1 MTKIIVINDNEHYV
15 LQLNLLK
22 YMCDLKT
29 LSSYIYIQNIHTFVI
44 LDMMYCL
51 KKNWQEDCLKEAS
64 FLLNN
69 SYDTDCREA
78 GFLLNN
84 SYDTDC
90 REAGFLLNNS
100 QVTDCREAGFL
111 LNNSHSIEVGAL
123 VVTSHDTMKL
133 TLLVLKLDIEVGALV
148 VTSHDTMKLTLL
160 ALKLDIEVGALVV
173 TSHDTMK
180 LAQLALDFDTEVGA
194 LVVTSH
200 DTMKLALLAL
210 KLDIEVGALV
220 VTSHDTMKLTLLAL
234 NIDIEVGALVVTSHD
249 NMKLA
254 QLALNID
261 IEVGTLVVTSH
272 GTMKLAQFALNID
285 IEVGTLV
292 LTSHDTMKL
301 AQLALNIDVEVGAL
315 VVTSHGTMKLT
326 QLALNIDIEVGALVV
341 TSHDTMKLT
350 LLAFNIDIEVG
361 ALVVTSHNNMK
372 LAQLALNIDV
382 EVGALVV
389 TSHGTMKLTQ
399 LALNIDIE
407 VGALVVTSQDTM
419 KLTKLAL
426 NIDIEVGA
434 IIVTNHKTMKLT
446 KLSMN
451 IDLKVCT
458 LVVANHDTVNL
469 QFPMNIDIEVDTL
482 VDASHDTVRNTKHGM
497 NIQVKVG
504 ALTDTSHGS
513 VKVAKHDGKYIKD
526 IVQVAND
533 TFNFILKK
541 SVKDRCFTLCRRL
554 CKISLEPRARY
565 RKHISYKRCEHTGEV
580 ESDTS
585 CLLYKMILLLLGGDI
600 ETNPGPRQKKASYDK
615 RKREE
620 RDRKRKE
627 REQETSD
634 AKKKRLETQKCRSS
648 ANRMSETLEQTAKRI
663 QEQKYRT
670 AHKRESET
678 QENTNKRRKQ
688 DRDFKAK
695 ARALETPEQTLQ
707 RNLVQKSRTTANR
720 ESETPEQT
728 AQRILAQKTRT
739 TANRESETTEQS
751 AQRILAQR
759 SRTTA
764 NRESEM
770 PERTAQRIL
779 AQKTRTTANRESETP
794 EQTAQRILAQ
804 KTRTTA
810 NRESET
816 TEQSAQRILAQR
828 SRTTANRES
837 ETPERTAQRILAQK
851 TRTTANRESET
862 TEQTAQRILA
872 QRSRTTANRESET
885 TEQSAQRILAQ
896 RTRTTAN
903 RESET
908 PEQTA
913 QRILAQ
919 RTRTTA
925 NRESETPEQT
935 AQRILAQ
942 RTRTTANR
950 ESETTDQTA
959 QRILAQRTR
968 TTANR
973 ESETPE
979 KTAQRI
985 LEQKTRT
992 AAKRESETTEQTAHR
1007 ILEQKRRTTAN
1018 RESETTEET
1027 AKRRKLEKN
1036 RIYQSRSNSDLTEI
1050 TKLFQEKIK
1059 SGPDFVCTCCHR
1071 MMYKPNVRPYHKGK
1085 FPKLTE
1091 EQRAV
1096 ILEAFMYTSTDGRT
1110 WICVTC
1116 DRSLQKG
1123 NMPRQAKANGLGL
1136 FDIPPELSQLNEVE
1150 IRLLSRRIPF
1160 MKIVAL
1166 PKGKQKAIHG
1176 PAVNVPTQLDTI
1188 CNLLPRLPNEC
1199 EIIPMKLKRRLCYK
1213 SYYMYDSIHPQ
1224 KIIDALKWLIQN
1236 NKHYYDVK
1244 LNNNWAHEY
1253 NDNDPELWEALTGLK
1268 SKLEVPDKNK
1278 KVVPLEIPNTNP
1290 LIKSKPSVI
1299 SNSFAHLDE
1308 LCTAEGYSIENVKG
1322 DGNCF
1327 YHAVEKQLKHCNIHS
1342 GEHSDYLKLR
1352 KSLCNYLETNP
1363 NGPTGNIPYKQFLAN
1378 RAIRGDSECETIKD
1392 QYIEQVQDETDR
1404 EELRWQRYLQDMEE
1418 GSWADH
1424 IAVQGM
1430 ADMLHV
1436 AIRIIATLN
1445 PDTPLIKPRDGL
1457 INGML
1462 HLGLI
1467 GELHYVSLIRTTST
1481 QEVEIIETV
1490 CNSPEQNHK
1499 SLIQMQKNETDDEQT
1514 KCNSI
1519 STQSNTIDEEEYEY
1533 QRDSKAFE
1541 ISSKLRGLPLDT
1553 CLQLESIDANKIISV
1568 APGEGAK
1575 PLNIL
1580 TDQLFEEMSFP
1591 HKYPNG
1597 KGGFSQERKEKITVR
1612 KFFNQR
1618 LLDVDGRFAKD
1629 VEYLLAAQYAVEHDQ
1644 VDNLQS
1650 IVIRQMKGRHFQ
1662 GQKITAGDLKN
1673 PEKLNQLVQKDYAY
1687 RILKDIRGT
1696 PAYWQ
1701 KVHYEVLAMIR
1712 QLGIPTWFLTL
1723 SAADMKWPEVIQI
1736 IARQYGTILTDE
1748 QVSSLSWEEKCS
1760 WLRRNPITAARH
1772 FQYRLDLFWNDFLKS
1787 KAMPIGE
1794 VVDFMIRIEFQA
1806 RGSPHAHTI
1815 VWIKDAPKFGTDR
1828 VEEVVEFIDK
1838 YQTCAIP
1845 DNDAELHDL
1854 VQLQSHVHSSSCM
1867 RKGSCRFHIPKLPS
1881 PTTLIST
1888 EPQDEQ
1894 DKAVKVKRA
1903 NDIFKQIND
1912 KIMEIHSF
1920 ENVTL
1925 EQLLQFSNV
1934 SMKDYMEALHT
1945 SKRGNTVVLKRQPT
1959 EMNINNYNP
1968 AILKAWKANMDIQY
1982 ILDAYACVMYV
1993 TSYMMKSERAM
2004 GELLRHVSKECSGED
2019 IRTQLRKLGT
2029 TFLNHREVS
2038 AQEAS
2043 FRILSMPM
2051 KKLSR
2056 KCVFINTSP
2065 QNERVTMTKPLASI
2079 QELENDEEDVYL
2091 INLIDRYAARP
2102 DQLENMC
2109 LAEFAANYDVK
2120 YSKTSDEENDH
2131 TPKPLQQEKAQQR
2144 ISINLKDGLGKM
2156 QKRSREAIIRFPK
2169 HNIEKDSEK
2178 YYRAKLMLYYPW
2190 RQENNIIGGSAS
2202 YCDQYRN
2209 CLEDITENA
2218 QHYTQ
2223 NGLSFEEAMQDLN
2236 EFGPPVHAFANVAP
2250 GVEQQNIEDE
2260 QEGNVE
2266 ERHLEQQDLDENA
2279 ELMMAKVDKGIGQ
2292 RFDTQTD
2299 TNLMSSAEYCK
2310 KMRQLNKEQ
2319 QNIVQYHRKWC
2330 KNVIQAA
2337 RHNKPVPK
2345 AYKVFISGPG
2355 GVGKSHVIDLLKN
2368 DTYRLLRHLPSVH
2381 PHDVLSLVCAPTGT
2395 AAFNISGMT
2404 IHSTFFIPVAMKQY
2418 RTIGADTL
2426 NTLRNK
2432 LNNLKVVIIDEIS
2445 MVGSHLLYQIHRRLE
2460 EIKGSNSQDSTFGD
2474 VTIIAVGDLYQLPP
2488 VGKAYV
2494 FDHPDDSY
2502 AKLQDPLWYQFKLAE
2517 LTQIM
2522 RQKDDAVFAQLLNR
2536 VRTATCSKDDIA
2548 LLRSREISPDMKNYP
2563 IDTLHVY
2570 STHKLVNEHNSKM
2583 LSKIHETIHTVKA
2596 IDSKK
2601 DRNSGIDVK
2610 FPEKVSETGGL
2621 ETSLK
2626 VAIGCRVMLTYNL
2639 DVTDGLSNGATG
2651 TVSHIVILADN
2662 VVNILVEFDDPKIGV
2677 KAKRLSQ
2684 YRQNYP
2690 NSVPISRHEAS
2701 FNIGVRKC
2709 INASRR
2715 QFPLRLSW
2723 ASTIHKVQGLTTDS
2737 IVVSFEGRFFPGQ
2750 AYVALSRVRHL
2761 DGLHILKFDPAQ
2773 IHVDCAVVREM
2784 ERLHENPIVANTEA
2798 VNPELFNLQVSH
2810 LNIRGIKSHKDISK
2824 LVYWYMWP
2832 VYVTCLM

>member
-1 MTKIIVINDNEHYV
+1 MKFEKHSMD
-15 LQLNLLK
+15 
-22 YMCDLKT
+22 
-29 LSSYIYIQNIHTFVI
+29 IYI
-44 LDMMYCL
+44 
-51 KKNWQEDCLKEAS
+51 
-64 FLLNN
+64 
-69 SYDTDCREA
+69 EA
-78 GFLLNN
+78 G
-84 SYDTDC
+84 S
-90 REAGFLLNNS
+90 
-100 QVTDCREAGFL
+100 
-111 LNNSHSIEVGAL
+111 
-123 VVTSHDTMKL
+123 
-133 TLLVLKLDIEVGALV
+133 
-148 VTSHDTMKLTLL
+148 
-160 ALKLDIEVGALVV
+160 
-173 TSHDTMK
+173 
-180 LAQLALDFDTEVGA
+180 
-194 LVVTSH
+194 
-200 DTMKLALLAL
+200 
-210 KLDIEVGALV
+210 
-220 VTSHDTMKLTLLAL
+220 
-234 NIDIEVGALVVTSHD
+234 
-249 NMKLA
+249 
-254 QLALNID
+254 
-261 IEVGTLVVTSH
+261 
-272 GTMKLAQFALNID
+272 
-285 IEVGTLV
+285 
-292 LTSHDTMKL
+292 
-301 AQLALNIDVEVGAL
+301 
-315 VVTSHGTMKLT
+315 
-326 QLALNIDIEVGALVV
+326 
-341 TSHDTMKLT
+341 
-350 LLAFNIDIEVG
+350 
-361 ALVVTSHNNMK
+361 
-372 LAQLALNIDV
+372 
-382 EVGALVV
+382 
-389 TSHGTMKLTQ
+389 
-399 LALNIDIE
+399 
-407 VGALVVTSQDTM
+407 
-419 KLTKLAL
+419 
-426 NIDIEVGA
+426 
-434 IIVTNHKTMKLT
+434 
-446 KLSMN
+446 
-451 IDLKVCT
+451 
-458 LVVANHDTVNL
+458 
-469 QFPMNIDIEVDTL
+469 L
-482 VDASHDTVRNTKHGM
+482 VDASHDIVRNTKHEI
-497 NIQVKVG
+497 NIHVKVG
-504 ALTDTSHGS
+504 GLTDTSHGN
-513 VKVAKHDGKYIKD
+513 VKVAKKDIKD
-526 IVQVAND
+526 ILQVAKD
-533 TFNFILKK
+533 MFNFIFKY
-541 SVKDRCFTLCRRL
+541 SVKDRGYTLLRL
-554 CKISLEPRARY
+554 CNISLKPGARY
-565 RKHISYKRCEHTGEV
+565 RKRINYKRCIHTGEV

-600 ETNPGPRQKKASYDK
+600 EKNPGPRQKKASYDK

-634 AKKKRLETQKCRSS
+634 AKKKRLEAQKCRSS
-648 ANRMSETLEQTAKRI
+648 DNRMSETLEQTAKRIQEQKHRTMVNRESEPLEKRAKRI

-695 ARALETPEQTLQ
+695 ARALETPEQT
-707 RNLVQKSRTTANR
+707 
-720 ESETPEQT
+720 
-728 AQRILAQKTRT
+728 AQ
-739 TANRESETTEQS
+739 
-751 AQRILAQR
+751 
-759 SRTTA
+759 
-764 NRESEM
+764 
-770 PERTAQRIL
+770 
-779 AQKTRTTANRESETP
+779 
-794 EQTAQRILAQ
+794 
-804 KTRTTA
+804 
-810 NRESET
+810 
-816 TEQSAQRILAQR
+816 
-828 SRTTANRES
+828 
-837 ETPERTAQRILAQK
+837 
-851 TRTTANRESET
+851 
-862 TEQTAQRILA
+862 
-872 QRSRTTANRESET
+872 
-885 TEQSAQRILAQ
+885 
-896 RTRTTAN
+896 
-903 RESET
+903 
-908 PEQTA
+908 
-913 QRILAQ
+913 
-919 RTRTTA
+919 
-925 NRESETPEQT
+925 
-935 AQRILAQ
+935 
-942 RTRTTANR
+942 
-950 ESETTDQTA
+950 
-959 QRILAQRTR
+959 
-968 TTANR
+968 
-973 ESETPE
+973 
-979 KTAQRI
+979 
-985 LEQKTRT
+985 
-992 AAKRESETTEQTAHR
+992 R
-1007 ILEQKRRTTAN
+1007 ILEQKRRTIAN

-1027 AKRRKLEKN
+1027 AKRRKLEKT
-1036 RIYQSRSNSDLTEI
+1036 RIYQSRANSDLTEI
-1050 TKLFQEKIK
+1050 TKLFEEKIK
-1059 SGPDFVCTCCHR
+1059 SGPNYVCTCCHR
-1071 MMYKPNVRPYHKGK
+1071 MMYKANVRPYHKGK
-1085 FPKLTE
+1085 FPNLTK
-1091 EQRAV
+1091 EQRAI

-1116 DRSLQKG
+1116 DRTLQKG
-1123 NMPRQAKANGLGL
+1123 KMPRQAKANGLGL

-1150 IRLLSRRIPF
+1150 VRLLSRRIPF

-1213 SYYMYDSIHPQ
+1213 SHYMFDSVHPQ

-1244 LNNNWAHEY
+1244 LNNNWAHEW
-1253 NDNDPELWEALTGLK
+1253 NDDDPELWQALTGLK

-1278 KVVPLEIPNTNP
+1278 KVVPSEIPNTNP
-1290 LIKSKPSVI
+1290 LIKSKPSAI
-1299 SNSFAHLDE
+1299 SDSFAYLDE
-1308 LCTAEGYSIENVKG
+1308 LCTAEGYSIENVEG

-1327 YHAVEKQLKHCNIHS
+1327 YHAVEKQLKHCNIHL
-1342 GEHSDYLKLR
+1342 GDQSDHLKLR
-1352 KSLCNYLETNP
+1352 TNLCNYLETNP

-1392 QYIEQVQDETDR
+1392 QYIEQVQDEADR

-1467 GELHYVSLIRTTST
+1467 GELHYVSLIRTSNA
-1481 QEVEIIETV
+1481 QVEVIETF

-1499 SLIQMQKNETDDEQT
+1499 SPIRMERNETNDEQT
-1514 KCNSI
+1514 KRNSR

-1597 KGGFSQERKEKITVR
+1597 TGGFSQERKEKITVR

-1687 RILKDIRGT
+1687 RILKDVRGT

-1748 QVSSLSWEEKCS
+1748 QVSNLSWEEKCS
-1760 WLRRNPITAARH
+1760 WLRRNPVTAARH

-1815 VWIKDAPKFGTDR
+1815 VWIKDAPKFGTDS
-1828 VEEVVEFIDK
+1828 VEDVVEFIDK

-1845 DNDAELHDL
+1845 DNDPELHDL
-1854 VQLQSHVHSSSCM
+1854 VQLQWHVHSSSCM
-1867 RKGSCRFHIPKLPS
+1867 RKGSCCFHIPKLPS
-1881 PTTLIST
+1881 PVTLIST

-1894 DKAVKVKRA
+1894 DKAVKVKQA
-1903 NDIFKQIND
+1903 NDIFKKIND
-1912 KIMEIHSF
+1912 IIMEIHSF

-1925 EQLLQFSNV
+1925 QQLLQLSNV
-1934 SMKDYMEALHT
+1934 SIKDYMEALHT
-1945 SKRGNTVVLKRQPT
+1945 SKRGNTVVLKREPT
-1959 EMNINNYNP
+1959 EMTINNYNP

-2065 QNERVTMTKPLASI
+2065 QNERVNMTKPLASI

-2102 DQLENMC
+2102 DHLENMC

-2120 YSKTSDEENDH
+2120 YSKTSEEENDH
-2131 TPKPLQQEKAQQR
+2131 TPNPQQQEKAQQR
-2144 ISINLKDGLGKM
+2144 ITINLKDGLGKM

-2190 RQENNIIGGSAS
+2190 RQENNIMGESAS

-2223 NGLSFEEAMQDLN
+2223 NGPSFEEAMQDLN
-2236 EFGPPVHAFANVAP
+2236 QFGPPVHAFANVAP

-2319 QNIVQYHRKWC
+2319 QNIIQYHRKWC
-2330 KNVIQAA
+2330 KSVIRAA
-2337 RHNKPVPK
+2337 KYNKPVPK

-2381 PHDVLSLVCAPTGT
+2381 PHDVLSLICAPTGT

-2404 IHSTFFIPVAMKQY
+2404 IHSTFLIPVAMKQY
-2418 RTIGADTL
+2418 RTIGADT
-2426 NTLRNK
+2426 
-2432 LNNLKVVIIDEIS
+2432 
-2445 MVGSHLLYQIHRRLE
+2445 
-2460 EIKGSNSQDSTFGD
+2460 
-2474 VTIIAVGDLYQLPP
+2474 
-2488 VGKAYV
+2488 
-2494 FDHPDDSY
+2494 
-2502 AKLQDPLWYQFKLAE
+2502 
-2517 LTQIM
+2517 
-2522 RQKDDAVFAQLLNR
+2522 
-2536 VRTATCSKDDIA
+2536 
-2548 LLRSREISPDMKNYP
+2548 
-2563 IDTLHVY
+2563 
-2570 STHKLVNEHNSKM
+2570 
-2583 LSKIHETIHTVKA
+2583 
-2596 IDSKK
+2596 
-2601 DRNSGIDVK
+2601 
-2610 FPEKVSETGGL
+2610 
-2621 ETSLK
+2621 
-2626 VAIGCRVMLTYNL
+2626 
-2639 DVTDGLSNGATG
+2639 
-2651 TVSHIVILADN
+2651 
-2662 VVNILVEFDDPKIGV
+2662 
-2677 KAKRLSQ
+2677 
-2684 YRQNYP
+2684 
-2690 NSVPISRHEAS
+2690 
-2701 FNIGVRKC
+2701 
-2709 INASRR
+2709 
-2715 QFPLRLSW
+2715 
-2723 ASTIHKVQGLTTDS
+2723 
-2737 IVVSFEGRFFPGQ
+2737 
-2750 AYVALSRVRHL
+2750 
-2761 DGLHILKFDPAQ
+2761 
-2773 IHVDCAVVREM
+2773 
-2784 ERLHENPIVANTEA
+2784 
-2798 VNPELFNLQVSH
+2798 
-2810 LNIRGIKSHKDISK
+2810 
-2824 LVYWYMWP
+2824 
-2832 VYVTCLM
+2832 

>member
-1 MTKIIVINDNEHYV
+1 
-15 LQLNLLK
+15 
-22 YMCDLKT
+22 
-29 LSSYIYIQNIHTFVI
+29 
-44 LDMMYCL
+44 
-51 KKNWQEDCLKEAS
+51 
-64 FLLNN
+64 
-69 SYDTDCREA
+69 
-78 GFLLNN
+78 
-84 SYDTDC
+84 
-90 REAGFLLNNS
+90 
-100 QVTDCREAGFL
+100 
-111 LNNSHSIEVGAL
+111 
-123 VVTSHDTMKL
+123 
-133 TLLVLKLDIEVGALV
+133 
-148 VTSHDTMKLTLL
+148 
-160 ALKLDIEVGALVV
+160 
-173 TSHDTMK
+173 
-180 LAQLALDFDTEVGA
+180 
-194 LVVTSH
+194 
-200 DTMKLALLAL
+200 
-210 KLDIEVGALV
+210 
-220 VTSHDTMKLTLLAL
+220 
-234 NIDIEVGALVVTSHD
+234 
-249 NMKLA
+249 
-254 QLALNID
+254 
-261 IEVGTLVVTSH
+261 
-272 GTMKLAQFALNID
+272 
-285 IEVGTLV
+285 
-292 LTSHDTMKL
+292 
-301 AQLALNIDVEVGAL
+301 
-315 VVTSHGTMKLT
+315 
-326 QLALNIDIEVGALVV
+326 
-341 TSHDTMKLT
+341 
-350 LLAFNIDIEVG
+350 
-361 ALVVTSHNNMK
+361 
-372 LAQLALNIDV
+372 
-382 EVGALVV
+382 
-389 TSHGTMKLTQ
+389 
-399 LALNIDIE
+399 
-407 VGALVVTSQDTM
+407 
-419 KLTKLAL
+419 
-426 NIDIEVGA
+426 
-434 IIVTNHKTMKLT
+434 
-446 KLSMN
+446 
-451 IDLKVCT
+451 
-458 LVVANHDTVNL
+458 
-469 QFPMNIDIEVDTL
+469 
-482 VDASHDTVRNTKHGM
+482 
-497 NIQVKVG
+497 
-504 ALTDTSHGS
+504 
-513 VKVAKHDGKYIKD
+513 
-526 IVQVAND
+526 
-533 TFNFILKK
+533 
-541 SVKDRCFTLCRRL
+541 
-554 CKISLEPRARY
+554 
-565 RKHISYKRCEHTGEV
+565 
-580 ESDTS
+580 
-585 CLLYKMILLLLGGDI
+585 
-600 ETNPGPRQKKASYDK
+600 
-615 RKREE
+615 
-620 RDRKRKE
+620 
-627 REQETSD
+627 
-634 AKKKRLETQKCRSS
+634 
-648 ANRMSETLEQTAKRI
+648 MSETLEQTAKRI
-663 QEQKYRT
+663 QEQKHRTMVNRESEPLEKRAKRIQEQKYRT
-670 AHKRESET
+670 ALKRESET
-678 QENTNKRRKQ
+678 QENTNNRRKQ
-688 DRDFKAK
+688 DRAFKAK

-707 RNLVQKSRTTANR
+707 RNLIQKSRTTAIR
-720 ESETPEQT
+720 ELETPEQT

-759 SRTTA
+759 
-764 NRESEM
+764 N
-770 PERTAQRIL
+770 
-779 AQKTRTTANRESETP
+779 RTTANRESETT

-810 NRESET
+810 NRKSET
-816 TEQSAQRILAQR
+816 TEQTAQRILAQR
-828 SRTTANRES
+828 
-837 ETPERTAQRILAQK
+837 

-872 QRSRTTANRESET
+872 QRTRTTANRKSET
-885 TEQSAQRILAQ
+885 TEQTAQRILAQ

-903 RESET
+903 RKSET
-908 PEQTA
+908 TEQTA

-935 AQRILAQ
+935 SQ
-942 RTRTTANR
+942 
-950 ESETTDQTA
+950 
-959 QRILAQRTR
+959 
-968 TTANR
+968 
-973 ESETPE
+973 
-979 KTAQRI
+979 
-985 LEQKTRT
+985 
-992 AAKRESETTEQTAHR
+992 R
-1007 ILEQKRRTTAN
+1007 ILEQKRRTTAT
-1018 RESETTEET
+1018 RESETTAET

-1036 RIYQSRSNSDLTEI
+1036 RIYQSRANSDLTEI
-1050 TKLFQEKIK
+1050 TKLFQEKVK

-1071 MMYKPNVRPYHKGK
+1071 MMYKPNVRPYHNGK

-1166 PKGKQKAIHG
+1166 PKGRQKAIHG

-1236 NKHYYDVK
+1236 NKHYHDVK
-1244 LNNNWAHEY
+1244 LNNNWAQEY
-1253 NDNDPELWEALTGLK
+1253 NDEDPELWETLTGLK

-1308 LCTAEGYSIENVKG
+1308 LCTAEGYSIENVEG

-1327 YHAVEKQLKHCNIHS
+1327 YHAVEKQLKHCNIHL
-1342 GEHSDYLKLR
+1342 GENSDYLKLR
-1352 KSLCNYLETNP
+1352 TDLCNYLETNP

-1378 RAIRGDSECETIKD
+1378 RAIRGDSECDTIKD
-1392 QYIEQVQDETDR
+1392 QYIEQVQDEADR

-1481 QEVEIIETV
+1481 QQVEIFETF
-1490 CNSPEQNHK
+1490 CNSDEQNHK
-1499 SLIQMQKNETDDEQT
+1499 SLIPMEKNETDDEQK

-1519 STQSNTIDEEEYEY
+1519 STQSNVIDEEEYEY

-1687 RILKDIRGT
+1687 RILKDVRGT

-1748 QVSSLSWEEKCS
+1748 LVSRLSWEEKCS
-1760 WLRRNPITAARH
+1760 WLRRNPVTAARH

-1815 VWIKDAPKFGTDR
+1815 LWIKDAPKFGTDR

-1845 DNDAELHDL
+1845 DNDPELYDL
-1854 VQLQSHVHSSSCM
+1854 VQLQSHVHSSRCM

-1894 DKAVKVKRA
+1894 DKAVKIKRA
-1903 NDIFKQIND
+1903 YDIFKQIKD

-1920 ENVTL
+1920 EKVTL
-1925 EQLLQFSNV
+1925 QQLLQFSNV
-1934 SMKDYMEALHT
+1934 SQKDYMEALHT

-2029 TFLNHREVS
+2029 AFLNHREVS

-2065 QNERVTMTKPLASI
+2065 QNERVTMTKPLTSI

-2120 YSKTSDEENDH
+2120 YSKTSEEENDH
-2131 TPKPLQQEKAQQR
+2131 TPNPQQQEKAQQR
-2144 ISINLKDGLGKM
+2144 ITINLKDGLGKM

-2169 HNIEKDSEK
+2169 HSIEKDSEK

-2190 RQENNIIGGSAS
+2190 RQENNIMGESAS

-2279 ELMMAKVDKGIGQ
+2279 ELMMAKVDNGIGQ

-2330 KNVIQAA
+2330 KSLIRAA

-2368 DTYRLLRHLPSVH
+2368 DTHRLLRYLPSVH

-2474 VTIIAVGDLYQLPP
+2474 ITMIAVGDLYQLPP
-2488 VGKAYV
+2488 VGKTYV

-2502 AKLQDPLWYQFKLAE
+2502 AKLQDPLWYQFQLAE

-2536 VRTATCSKDDIA
+2536 VRTATCSKGDIA
-2548 LLRSREISPDMKNYP
+2548 LLKSREISPDMQNYP
-2563 IDTLHVY
+2563 MDILHVY

-2601 DRNSGIDVK
+2601 DISSGIDIK
-2610 FPEKVSETGGL
+2610 FPEKISETGGL

-2690 NSVPISRHEAS
+2690 NSVPISRHEAR

-2709 INASRR
+2709 INATRR

-2810 LNIRGIKSHKDISK
+2810 LNIRGIKSHKDDLKLEQLVKQSKVLCFCETFLKYEDNFNQYSFGRDDMQIFRIDRPNSNDSKNQPGSGGVLVAVQQNIKPILVARKISHHLEYITVQVNYRNEPLIIVSLYRPPGGSINMFLQEMEDILNQINPKNNACIIVGDFNEDICQSQSKIGSYFISK
-2824 LVYWYMWP
+2824 GFQQKTDMPTRDSGSLLDHT
-2832 VYVTCLM
+2832 YVSPEVNLISISVHDTYYSDHDFVSIKIA

>member
-1 MTKIIVINDNEHYV
+1 M
-15 LQLNLLK
+15 
-22 YMCDLKT
+22 
-29 LSSYIYIQNIHTFVI
+29 
-44 LDMMYCL
+44 
-51 KKNWQEDCLKEAS
+51 KNWQEDCLK
-64 FLLNN
+64 
-69 SYDTDCREA
+69 EA

-111 LNNSHSIEVGAL
+111 LNNSQDTDCREAGFLLNNSHSIEVGAL

-133 TLLVLKLDIEVGALV
+133 TLLALKLDIEVGALVVTSHDTMKLTQLALNIDIEVGALVVTSHDTMKLTQLALNIDIEVGALV

-180 LAQLALDFDTEVGA
+180 LTQ
-194 LVVTSH
+194 
-200 DTMKLALLAL
+200 
-210 KLDIEVGALV
+210 
-220 VTSHDTMKLTLLAL
+220 LAL

-249 NMKLA
+249 
-254 QLALNID
+254 
-261 IEVGTLVVTSH
+261 
-272 GTMKLAQFALNID
+272 
-285 IEVGTLV
+285 
-292 LTSHDTMKL
+292 
-301 AQLALNIDVEVGAL
+301 
-315 VVTSHGTMKLT
+315 TMKLT

-350 LLAFNIDIEVG
+350 LLALKLDIEVG
-361 ALVVTSHNNMK
+361 ALVVTSH
-372 LAQLALNIDV
+372 D
-382 EVGALVV
+382 
-389 TSHGTMKLTQ
+389 TMKLTQ

-407 VGALVVTSQDTM
+407 VGALVVTSHDTMNLAQLALKIDIEVGALVVPSHDTM
-419 KLTKLAL
+419 KLTKLAMNTDIVVGAL
-426 NIDIEVGA
+426 IVATHDTVKFEKLSMDIDIEVG
-434 IIVTNHKTMKLT
+434 
-446 KLSMN
+446 
-451 IDLKVCT
+451 
-458 LVVANHDTVNL
+458 
-469 QFPMNIDIEVDTL
+469 TL
-482 VDASHDTVRNTKHGM
+482 VDASNDAERNTKHE
-497 NIQVKVG
+497 IKIHVKFG
-504 ALTDTSHGS
+504 SLTDTSHGS
-513 VKVAKHDGKYIKD
+513 VKVAKKGIKD
-526 IVQVAND
+526 IVQVAKD
-533 TFNFILKK
+533 MFNFNFKN
-541 SVKDRCFTLCRRL
+541 SVKDRGCTLLHLCNICLKRL
-554 CKISLEPRARY
+554 CNISLKLRARY
-565 RKHISYKRCEHTGEV
+565 RKQINYKRCEHTGEV

-615 RKREE
+615 KKREE

-634 AKKKRLETQKCRSS
+634 AKKKRLEAQKCRSS
-648 ANRMSETLEQTAKRI
+648 DNRMSETLEQTAKRIKEQKHRTTANRESEPMEKRAKRIQEQKHRTMVNRESEPLEKRAKRIQEQKNRTMVNRESEPLQKRTKRI

-695 ARALETPEQTLQ
+695 ARALETPEQTVQ

-728 AQRILAQKTRT
+728 AQRILAQ
-739 TANRESETTEQS
+739 
-751 AQRILAQR
+751 R
-759 SRTTA
+759 S
-764 NRESEM
+764 
-770 PERTAQRIL
+770 
-779 AQKTRTTANRESETP
+779 
-794 EQTAQRILAQ
+794 
-804 KTRTTA
+804 
-810 NRESET
+810 
-816 TEQSAQRILAQR
+816 
-828 SRTTANRES
+828 
-837 ETPERTAQRILAQK
+837 
-851 TRTTANRESET
+851 RTTANRESET
-862 TEQTAQRILA
+862 TEQTAQRIL
-872 QRSRTTANRESET
+872 
-885 TEQSAQRILAQ
+885 
-896 RTRTTAN
+896 
-903 RESET
+903 
-908 PEQTA
+908 
-913 QRILAQ
+913 
-919 RTRTTA
+919 
-925 NRESETPEQT
+925 
-935 AQRILAQ
+935 
-942 RTRTTANR
+942 
-950 ESETTDQTA
+950 
-959 QRILAQRTR
+959 
-968 TTANR
+968 
-973 ESETPE
+973 
-979 KTAQRI
+979 
-985 LEQKTRT
+985 
-992 AAKRESETTEQTAHR
+992 
-1007 ILEQKRRTTAN
+1007 EQKRRTTAN
-1018 RESETTEET
+1018 RESETTEQR
-1027 AKRRKLEKN
+1027 AKRRKLEKT
-1036 RIYQSRSNSDLTEI
+1036 RMYQSRANSDLTEI
-1050 TKLFQEKIK
+1050 TKLFEEKIK

-1071 MMYKPNVRPYHKGK
+1071 MMYRPNVRPYHTGK
-1085 FPKLTE
+1085 FPKLTK
-1091 EQRAV
+1091 EQHAV
-1096 ILEAFMYTSTDGRT
+1096 ILEPFMYTSTDGRT

-1116 DRSLQKG
+1116 DRTLEKG

-1268 SKLEVPDKNK
+1268 SKLEVPDQNR

-1308 LCTAEGYSIENVKG
+1308 LCTAEGYSIENVEG

-1327 YHAVEKQLKHCNIHS
+1327 YHAVEKQLKHCNIHL
-1342 GEHSDYLKLR
+1342 GENSDYLKLR
-1352 KSLCNYLETNP
+1352 TDLCDYLETNP

-1378 RAIRGDSECETIKD
+1378 RAIRGDSECDTIKD
-1392 QYIEQVQDETDR
+1392 QYIEQVQDEADR

-1445 PDTPLIKPRDGL
+1445 PDTPLIQPRDGL

-1481 QEVEIIETV
+1481 QQVQIIENF
-1490 CNSPEQNHK
+1490 CNSPQQNHK
-1499 SLIQMQKNETDDEQT
+1499 SPICVEKNETDDDQT

-1519 STQSNTIDEEEYEY
+1519 STQSNTIDEEEHEY

-1687 RILKDIRGT
+1687 RILKDVRGT

-1748 QVSSLSWEEKCS
+1748 QVSNLSWEEKCN
-1760 WLRRNPITAARH
+1760 WLRRNPVTAARH

-1815 VWIKDAPKFGTDR
+1815 VWIKDAPKFGTNR
-1828 VEEVVEFIDK
+1828 VEDVVEFIDK

-1845 DNDAELHDL
+1845 DNDPELHDL

-1881 PTTLIST
+1881 PVTLIST

-1925 EQLLQFSNV
+1925 QQLLQFSNV
-1934 SMKDYMEALHT
+1934 SLKDYMEALHT
-1945 SKRGNTVVLKRQPT
+1945 SKRGNTIVLKRQPT

-2120 YSKTSDEENDH
+2120 YSKTSEEENDH
-2131 TPKPLQQEKAQQR
+2131 TPKPQQQEKAQQGVT
-2144 ISINLKDGLGKM
+2144 INLKDGLGKM

-2190 RQENNIIGGSAS
+2190 RQENNIMGESAS
-2202 YCDQYRN
+2202 YFDQYRN

-2223 NGLSFEEAMQDLN
+2223 NGPSFEEAMQDLN

-2319 QNIVQYHRKWC
+2319 QNIIQYHRKWC
-2330 KNVIQAA
+2330 KSVIRAA
-2337 RHNKPVPK
+2337 KYNKPVPK

-2381 PHDVLSLVCAPTGT
+2381 PHDVLSLICAPTGT

-2404 IHSTFFIPVAMKQY
+2404 IHSTFLIPVAMKQY

-2426 NTLRNK
+2426 NTLRNR
-2432 LNNLKVVIIDEIS
+2432 LHNLKVVIIDEIS
-2445 MVGSHLLYQIHRRLE
+2445 MVSSHL
-2460 EIKGSNSQDSTFGD
+2460 F
-2474 VTIIAVGDLYQLPP
+2474 
-2488 VGKAYV
+2488 
-2494 FDHPDDSY
+2494 
-2502 AKLQDPLWYQFKLAE
+2502 QFKLAE

-2548 LLRSREISPDMKNYP
+2548 LLRSREISPDMENYP
-2563 IDTLHVY
+2563 IDILHVY

-2610 FPEKVSETGGL
+2610 FPEKASETGGL

-2723 ASTIHKVQGLTTDS
+2723 ASTIHKVQGLTTNS
-2737 IVVSFEGRFFPGQ
+2737 IVVSFGGRFFPGQ

-2784 ERLHENPIVANTEA
+2784 ERLHENTIVDNTEA

-2810 LNIRGIKSHKDISK
+2810 LNIRGIKSHKDDLKLEQLVKQSDVLCFCETFLKYEDNFSQYSFGRDDMQIFRIDRPNSNDSKNQPGSGGVLVAVQQNIKPILVARKISRHLEYIAVQVNYSNKPLIIVSLYRPPGGSINMFLQEMEDILNQINPKTNACIIVGDFNEDICQSQSKIASYFISK
-2824 LVYWYMWP
+2824 GFQQKTDMATRDSGSLLDHT
-2832 VYVTCLM
+2832 YVSPEVNLISISVHDTYYSDHDFVSIKIE

>member
-1 MTKIIVINDNEHYV
+1 
-15 LQLNLLK
+15 
-22 YMCDLKT
+22 
-29 LSSYIYIQNIHTFVI
+29 
-44 LDMMYCL
+44 
-51 KKNWQEDCLKEAS
+51 
-64 FLLNN
+64 
-69 SYDTDCREA
+69 
-78 GFLLNN
+78 
-84 SYDTDC
+84 
-90 REAGFLLNNS
+90 
-100 QVTDCREAGFL
+100 
-111 LNNSHSIEVGAL
+111 
-123 VVTSHDTMKL
+123 
-133 TLLVLKLDIEVGALV
+133 
-148 VTSHDTMKLTLL
+148 
-160 ALKLDIEVGALVV
+160 
-173 TSHDTMK
+173 
-180 LAQLALDFDTEVGA
+180 
-194 LVVTSH
+194 
-200 DTMKLALLAL
+200 
-210 KLDIEVGALV
+210 
-220 VTSHDTMKLTLLAL
+220 
-234 NIDIEVGALVVTSHD
+234 
-249 NMKLA
+249 
-254 QLALNID
+254 
-261 IEVGTLVVTSH
+261 
-272 GTMKLAQFALNID
+272 
-285 IEVGTLV
+285 
-292 LTSHDTMKL
+292 
-301 AQLALNIDVEVGAL
+301 
-315 VVTSHGTMKLT
+315 
-326 QLALNIDIEVGALVV
+326 
-341 TSHDTMKLT
+341 
-350 LLAFNIDIEVG
+350 
-361 ALVVTSHNNMK
+361 
-372 LAQLALNIDV
+372 
-382 EVGALVV
+382 
-389 TSHGTMKLTQ
+389 
-399 LALNIDIE
+399 
-407 VGALVVTSQDTM
+407 
-419 KLTKLAL
+419 
-426 NIDIEVGA
+426 
-434 IIVTNHKTMKLT
+434 
-446 KLSMN
+446 
-451 IDLKVCT
+451 
-458 LVVANHDTVNL
+458 
-469 QFPMNIDIEVDTL
+469 
-482 VDASHDTVRNTKHGM
+482 
-497 NIQVKVG
+497 
-504 ALTDTSHGS
+504 
-513 VKVAKHDGKYIKD
+513 
-526 IVQVAND
+526 
-533 TFNFILKK
+533 
-541 SVKDRCFTLCRRL
+541 
-554 CKISLEPRARY
+554 
-565 RKHISYKRCEHTGEV
+565 
-580 ESDTS
+580 
-585 CLLYKMILLLLGGDI
+585 
-600 ETNPGPRQKKASYDK
+600 
-615 RKREE
+615 
-620 RDRKRKE
+620 
-627 REQETSD
+627 
-634 AKKKRLETQKCRSS
+634 
-648 ANRMSETLEQTAKRI
+648 MSETLEQTAKRIKEQKQRTMMNRESEPQGKRAKRIQEQKHRTMVNRESEPLEKRAKRIQEQKHRTMVNRESEPLEKRAKRIEEQKRRTMVNRESEPLEKRAKRIQEQEHRTMVNRELEPLEKRAKRIQEQKHRTMVNRESEPLEKRAKRI

-695 ARALETPEQTLQ
+695 ARALETPEQT
-707 RNLVQKSRTTANR
+707 
-720 ESETPEQT
+720 
-728 AQRILAQKTRT
+728 AQRILAQK
-739 TANRESETTEQS
+739 
-751 AQRILAQR
+751 
-759 SRTTA
+759 
-764 NRESEM
+764 
-770 PERTAQRIL
+770 
-779 AQKTRTTANRESETP
+779 
-794 EQTAQRILAQ
+794 
-804 KTRTTA
+804 
-810 NRESET
+810 
-816 TEQSAQRILAQR
+816 
-828 SRTTANRES
+828 
-837 ETPERTAQRILAQK
+837 
-851 TRTTANRESET
+851 
-862 TEQTAQRILA
+862 
-872 QRSRTTANRESET
+872 
-885 TEQSAQRILAQ
+885 
-896 RTRTTAN
+896 TRTTAN

-950 ESETTDQTA
+950 ESETPEQTT
-959 QRILAQRTR
+959 QRMLAQKTR

-979 KTAQRI
+979 HTAQ
-985 LEQKTRT
+985 
-992 AAKRESETTEQTAHR
+992 R

-1027 AKRRKLEKN
+1027 AKRRKLEKT
-1036 RIYQSRSNSDLTEI
+1036 RIYQSRANSNLTEI
-1050 TKLFQEKIK
+1050 TKLFEEKIK
-1059 SGPDFVCTCCHR
+1059 SGPDYVCTCCHR
-1071 MMYKPNVRPYHKGK
+1071 MMYRPNVRPYHKEK
-1085 FPKLTE
+1085 FSKLTK
-1091 EQRAV
+1091 EQHAV

-1116 DRSLQKG
+1116 ERTLQKG
-1123 NMPRQAKANGLGL
+1123 KMPRQAKANGLGL
-1136 FDIPPELSQLNEVE
+1136 FDIPHELSQLNEVE

-1213 SYYMYDSIHPQ
+1213 SHYMYDSVHPQ

-1236 NKHYYDVK
+1236 NKHYCDVR
-1244 LNNNWAHEY
+1244 LNNNWAHDWNY
-1253 NDNDPELWEALTGLK
+1253 DDPELWQAMTGIK
-1268 SKLEVPDKNK
+1268 SKLEVPDKNEK
-1278 KVVPLEIPNTNP
+1278 AVPLGIPNTIP
-1290 LIKSKPSVI
+1290 LIKSKPSAI
-1299 SNSFAHLDE
+1299 DSFAYLDE
-1308 LCTAEGYSIENVKG
+1308 LCTAEGYSIENVEG

-1327 YHAVEKQLKHCNIHS
+1327 YHAVEKQLKHCNIHL
-1342 GEHSDYLKLR
+1342 GDQSDYLKLR
-1352 KSLCNYLETNP
+1352 TNLCNYLETNP
-1363 NGPTGNIPYKQFLAN
+1363 NGPTGDIPYKQFLAN
-1378 RAIRGDSECETIKD
+1378 RAIRDDSECETIKD
-1392 QYIEQVQDETDR
+1392 QYIEQVQDEADR
-1404 EELRWQRYLQDMEE
+1404 EELRWQRYLQDMEK

-1467 GELHYVSLIRTTST
+1467 GELHYVSLIRTTSA
-1481 QEVEIIETV
+1481 QQVEVIETS

-1499 SLIQMQKNETDDEQT
+1499 SPIRMGKNETDDEQT
-1514 KCNSI
+1514 ECKSI
-1519 STQSNTIDEEEYEY
+1519 STQINVIDEEEYEY

-1687 RILKDIRGT
+1687 RILKDVRGT

-1748 QVSSLSWEEKCS
+1748 QVSNLSWEEKCS
-1760 WLRRNPITAARH
+1760 WLRRNPVTAARH

-1815 VWIKDAPKFGTDR
+1815 VWIKDAPKFGTNR
-1828 VEEVVEFIDK
+1828 VEDVVEFIDK

-1845 DNDAELHDL
+1845 DNDPELHDL

-1881 PTTLIST
+1881 PETLIST

-1925 EQLLQFSNV
+1925 QQLLQFSNV
-1934 SMKDYMEALHT
+1934 SLKDYMEALHT

-2120 YSKTSDEENDH
+2120 YSKTSEEENDH
-2131 TPKPLQQEKAQQR
+2131 TPKPQQQEKAQQG
-2144 ISINLKDGLGKM
+2144 ITINLKDGLGKM

-2190 RQENNIIGGSAS
+2190 RQENNIMGESAS
-2202 YCDQYRN
+2202 YFDQYRN

-2223 NGLSFEEAMQDLN
+2223 NGPSFEEAMQDLN

-2330 KNVIQAA
+2330 KSVIRAA
-2337 RHNKPVPK
+2337 RHNEPFPK

-2355 GVGKSHVIDLLKN
+2355 GVGKSHVMDLLKN

-2460 EIKGSNSQDSTFGD
+2460 EIKGSNSQESTFGD
-2474 VTIIAVGDLYQLPP
+2474 ITMIAVGDLYQLPP

-2502 AKLQDPLWYQFKLAE
+2502 AKLQDPLWYQFQLAE

-2548 LLRSREISPDMKNYP
+2548 LLKSREISPDMQNYP
-2563 IDTLHVY
+2563 MDVLHVY
-2570 STHKLVNEHNSKM
+2570 STHKLVDEHNQKM
-2583 LSKIHETIHTVKA
+2583 LSKIHETVHTVKA

-2601 DRNSGIDVK
+2601 DINSGIDIK

-2621 ETSLK
+2621 ENSLK
-2626 VAIGCRVMLTYNL
+2626 IAVGCKVMLTYNF

-2651 TVSHIVILADN
+2651 TVSHIVILAN
-2662 VVNILVEFDDPKIGV
+2662 TVVNILVEFDDPKIGV
-2677 KAKRLSQ
+2677 KAKRLSH
-2684 YRQNYP
+2684 YRQDYP

-2709 INASRR
+2709 IHATRR

-2750 AYVALSRVRHL
+2750 AYVALSRVRCL

-2773 IHVDCAVVREM
+2773 IHVDCAVV
-2784 ERLHENPIVANTEA
+2784 
-2798 VNPELFNLQVSH
+2798 
-2810 LNIRGIKSHKDISK
+2810 
-2824 LVYWYMWP
+2824 
-2832 VYVTCLM
+2832 